1 MSPPA
6 VTIIAG
12 RANFLAERLAQALRE
27 STPATQVNLSAIEDF
42 PASATDCVYLP
53 STTRPGNML
62 PDLSEAQI
70 VFEKLKQHPHRTILI
85 SSAQVYGAWPG
96 RPAMVTEEF
105 TGRSK
110 SSDSVSAGWRQL
122 ESLAGQQL
130 DQCALTILR
139 PVTVLPSPTSL
150 GRNLLRRFV
159 VTLPGHDPVLQF
171 LDVSDLAQAI
181 LGALRQSQAGIF
193 NVAPDDVVP
202 LHEAVRRAG
211 NFRMPVPRTL
221 QRLFRSADSLDYL
234 RYPWTVS
241 NQKLKSVCGFVP
253 RKSSLAALEELSM
266 TKRSDPKPLYDDFG
280 MDRKY
285 IAAYETLFRF
295 LSRYYWRIEARGL
308 EHLPRQGPAV
318 LVGTHRGFMPWDGVM
333 ALHLIS
339 ETTGRIPRFLT
350 HPGLLKFPFVAEF
363 ITKMGGVPAWKENAE
378 RILKNGEILG
388 VFPEGT
394 RGAFALYR
402 DAYKLQSFGRDSFI
416 KLALRY
422 RVPVIPFVTVG
433 SAEIFPVFAQIK
445 SRRWTRYSDWPCF
458 PISTFPFC
466 PVPLPSKWHVQFLA
480 PINVGKEYAPEAA
493 DDPSVV
499 RTIGLEVRKQMQN
512 AMDDM
517 RARRPSIF
525 FGSVWI

>member
-1 MSPPA
+1 
-6 VTIIAG
+6 V
-12 RANFLAERLAQALRE
+12 
-27 STPATQVNLSAIEDF
+27 
-42 PASATDCVYLP
+42 
-53 STTRPGNML
+53 
-62 PDLSEAQI
+62 
-70 VFEKLKQHPHRTILI
+70 
-85 SSAQVYGAWPG
+85 
-96 RPAMVTEEF
+96 
-105 TGRSK
+105 
-110 SSDSVSAGWRQL
+110 
-122 ESLAGQQL
+122 
-130 DQCALTILR
+130 
-139 PVTVLPSPTSL
+139 
-150 GRNLLRRFV
+150 
-159 VTLPGHDPVLQF
+159 
-171 LDVSDLAQAI
+171 
-181 LGALRQSQAGIF
+181 
-193 NVAPDDVVP
+193 
-202 LHEAVRRAG
+202 
-211 NFRMPVPRTL
+211 
-221 QRLFRSADSLDYL
+221 DSLDYL

-266 TKRSDPKPLYDDFG
+266 TKRPGREPLYDDFG

-333 ALHLIS
+333 ALHLIAQ
-339 ETTGRIPRFLT
+339 TTGRIPRFLT

-499 RTIGLEVRKQMQN
+499 RTIGLEVRKQMQS